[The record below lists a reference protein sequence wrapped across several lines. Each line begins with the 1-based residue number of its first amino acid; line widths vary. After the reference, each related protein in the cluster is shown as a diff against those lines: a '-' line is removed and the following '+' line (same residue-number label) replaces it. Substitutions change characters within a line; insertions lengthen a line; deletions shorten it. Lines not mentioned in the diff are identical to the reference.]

1 MPLPPITLDDQLNAP
16 VDIEPN
22 RTERLLPPDAA
33 TGRTR
38 QPGASSIPGATEAR
52 PGRWKRRL
60 VYLLAFGV
68 VALVLSATMPDRGV
82 RTDGRG
88 DRVAS
93 ATGNADPAS
102 TGETPVVTPADVD
115 AQRIPVTA
123 VLASRQNVAI
133 YRTGLGSVQA
143 FNTVAVTSR
152 VDGQLESIAF
162 EEGQEVRAGD
172 VLARIDD
179 RLYRAAVR
187 QKEAQLRAATA
198 LVNSSRTDLERMAT
212 LLNKDVG
219 SRQAYEAQAALVE
232 QNEAQKDAAAADLEN
247 ARLQLDY
254 ATIRSPIAG
263 RVGFRQIDVGNM
275 IRSIERTPIATVTQ
289 VEPIN
294 VVFTLPQEDL
304 LAVGARLADGKA
316 LTVTALARDGRLD
329 LGSGTLST
337 IDNQVDAATGTFRLK
352 ARFENEQK
360 TLWPGEF
367 VTVRLMVERQDDAL
381 VVPAQAVQRS
391 QKGAYVYVV
400 SDDQTAEMRE
410 IEVGLI
416 QDGLAIIKA
425 GLQGGEQVVV
435 DGQFKLEP
443 GSRISISPPPAATA
457 SEDAAALPPG

>member
-1 MPLPPITLDDQLNAP
+1 M
-16 VDIEPN
+16 
-22 RTERLLPPDAA
+22 
-33 TGRTR
+33 
-38 QPGASSIPGATEAR
+38 
-52 PGRWKRRL
+52 
-60 VYLLAFGV
+60 
-68 VALVLSATMPDRGV
+68 
-82 RTDGRG
+82 
-88 DRVAS
+88 
-93 ATGNADPAS
+93 
-102 TGETPVVTPADVD
+102 
-115 AQRIPVTA
+115 
-123 VLASRQNVAI
+123 
-133 YRTGLGSVQA
+133 
-143 FNTVAVTSR
+143 
-152 VDGQLESIAF
+152 
-162 EEGQEVRAGD
+162 
-172 VLARIDD
+172 
-179 RLYRAAVR
+179 R

-219 SRQAYEAQAALVE
+219 SRQAYEAQLALVE

-247 ARLQLDY
+247 AKLQVEY
-254 ATIRSPIAG
+254 ATIRSPIDG

-275 IRSIERTPIATVTQ
+275 IRSIERTAIAIVTQ

-304 LAVGARLADGKA
+304 LAVGAQLADGKA

-337 IDNQVDAATGTFRLK
+337 IDNQVDAATGTFKLK

-400 SDDQTAEMRE
+400 SAEHTAEMRE

-425 GLQGGEQVVV
+425 GLQDGEQVVV

-443 GSRISISPPPAATA
+443 GSRIAISPPPAATA

>member
-1 MPLPPITLDDQLNAP
+1 MMLSRPITLDDQLNAP

-22 RTERLLPPDAA
+22 RTERLLPLEDGVTRRLEPDVP
-33 TGRTR
+33 
-38 QPGASSIPGATEAR
+38 QPPAGGGVSGVR
-52 PGRWKRRL
+52 RRRRL

-68 VALVLSATMPDRGV
+68 AALLFSATVPDPGAKV
-82 RTDGRG
+82 DGRG
-88 DRVAS
+88 DRVAG
-93 ATGNADPAS
+93 ATGKVETAPSENAPAAM
-102 TGETPVVTPADVD
+102 PPAAD
-115 AQRIPVTA
+115 QGIPVTVA
-123 VLASRQNVAI
+123 QVSRQDVAI

-162 EEGQEVRAGD
+162 EEGQEVRTGD
-172 VLARIDD
+172 ILAKIDD
-179 RLYRAAVR
+179 RLYQAVMR

-219 SRQAYEAQAALVE
+219 SRQAYEAQLALVE

-247 ARLQLDY
+247 AKLQVEY
-254 ATIRSPIAG
+254 ATIRSPIDG

-275 IRSIERTPIATVTQ
+275 IRSIERTAIAIVTQ

-304 LAVGARLADGKA
+304 LAVGAQLADGKA

-337 IDNQVDAATGTFRLK
+337 IDNQVDAATGTFKLK

-400 SDDQTAEMRE
+400 SAEHTAEMRE

-425 GLQGGEQVVV
+425 GLQDGEQVVV

-443 GSRISISPPPAATA
+443 GSRIAISPPPAATA